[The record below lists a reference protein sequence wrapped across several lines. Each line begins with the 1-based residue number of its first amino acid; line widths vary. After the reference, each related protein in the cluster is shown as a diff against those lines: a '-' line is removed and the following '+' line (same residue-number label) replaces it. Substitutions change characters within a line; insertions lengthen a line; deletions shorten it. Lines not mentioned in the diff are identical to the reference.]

1 MKYPIILPRGDWITK
16 LILQHCHERGHHIS
30 GINTLA
36 QLAQRY
42 WIIRGWEEVR
52 EYENQCYDCQRRKA
66 KVTNQIMTPLLSV
79 YLKKP
84 LDAFVGTAVDYVRPF
99 ITIQS
104 RGRKKSK
111 RYLCFFTCLLP
122 RAVHLEIA
130 YGLDTRFIS

>member
-16 LILQHCHERGHHIS
+16 LILQHCHETGHHIS
-30 GINTLA
+30 GINT
-36 QLAQRY
+36 LAQRY

-52 EYENQCYDCQRRKA
+52 EYENQCYDCRRRKA

-79 YLKKP
+79 CLKKP
-84 LDAFVGTAVDYVRPF
+84 LGAFVRTAVDYVRPF

-111 RYLCFFTCLLP
+111 RYLCFFTYLLP
-122 RAVHLEIA
+122 CAVHLEIA